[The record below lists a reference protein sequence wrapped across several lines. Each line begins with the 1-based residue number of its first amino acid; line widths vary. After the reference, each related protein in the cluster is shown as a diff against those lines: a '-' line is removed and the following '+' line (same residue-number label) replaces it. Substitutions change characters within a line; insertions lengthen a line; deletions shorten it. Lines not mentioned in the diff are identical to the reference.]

1 MDIGPGLNR
10 SDRTGGASNNGKSPP
25 GDRLRR
31 YSRPT
36 MLILIAA
43 VLGGSLWAGVARVR
57 KEALLRS
64 SAFIQNSTD
73 SVSPPSSAF
82 TPAHA
87 SFSDALREYLGLQS
101 TPVQPIAFNHKIHIQ
116 KQHMECTGCH
126 SGAPLG
132 PDAGIPS
139 VTFCM
144 ACHQVIAAQ
153 NPEIK
158 KLAAYAAKGQDV
170 PWQRVYWFY
179 PDKHVRFWHSPH
191 IRAGVACSECHGDV
205 SQQTVAVR
213 SKDLTMNFC
222 LNCHWAKGVSVDCT
236 TCHY

>member
-31 YSRPT
+31 YSRP
-36 MLILIAA
+36 MMFILIAA

-101 TPVQPIAFNHKIHIQ
+101 TPVQPIAFNHKIHLE
-116 KQHMECTGCH
+116 KHLECTGCH
-126 SGAPLG
+126 QGAPQG

-139 VTFCM
+139 VSIGMKWVKAAALFAASGPATPS
-144 ACHQVIAAQ
+144 IA
-153 NPEIK
+153 
-158 KLAAYAAKGQDV
+158 
-170 PWQRVYWFY
+170 PWPKRSGS
-179 PDKHVRFWHSPH
+179 PDSFFSS
-191 IRAGVACSECHGDV
+191 A
-205 SQQTVAVR
+205 
-213 SKDLTMNFC
+213 
-222 LNCHWAKGVSVDCT
+222 
-236 TCHY
+236 